1 MIRNLTYYYR
11 LISYKFSLQGEDND
25 ATYRGS
31 AVFHDGKDISRF
43 NIDDIAE
50 GYPTITNIKLS
61 ERQLKLKEREL
72 RKLKMLKEKAK
83 TEREEYKD
91 KNRGSVWQIFKFK
104 AKATSSS

>member
-1 MIRNLTYYYR
+1 M
-11 LISYKFSLQGEDND
+11 ND

-72 RKLKMLKEKAK
+72 RKL
-83 TEREEYKD
+83 RC
-91 KNRGSVWQIFKFK
+91 
-104 AKATSSS
+104 